1 MRRRFIT
8 ADVFTETVFG
18 GNPLAVLPDGR
29 GLDGAQMQAIARE
42 FNLSETVF
50 VLPPEDAAHTRRLR
64 IFTPA
69 SELPFAG
76 HPTVGTA
83 LVLASLREIE
93 LEGTRTGII
102 FEEGAGPVPVE
113 IEAEAGRARFAWLTA
128 PKEPEFR
135 DAPDAAALAAML
147 SLAPAD
153 LVTQQGLPRTVSC
166 GLPFVVVQLRSRDAL
181 GRARLDRAA
190 WERLLRGRWAELV
203 YLFTEDTPESFD
215 FQARTFAPA
224 TGVEEDPAT
233 GSATAAFGGWLGR
246 FRAEDDG
253 RHHWRIS
260 QGIEMGRPSQLS
272 VEAVREDG
280 ALRTVRVGGAAVRVT
295 EGTIDVPA
303 PR

>member
-1 MRRRFIT
+1 MRCRFIT

-29 GLDGAQMQAIARE
+29 GLDDAQMQAIARE

-50 VLPPEDAAHTRRLR
+50 VLPPDDAAHTRRLR

-76 HPTVGTA
+76 HPTIGTA

-93 LEGTRTGII
+93 LEGTRTGIV

-128 PKEPEFR
+128 PKAPEYH

-153 LVTQQGLPRTVSC
+153 LVTQQGLPRAVSC
-166 GLPFVVVQLRSRDAL
+166 GLPFVVVQLRSRDPL
-181 GRARLDRAA
+181 RRARLDRAA
-190 WERLLRGRWAELV
+190 WEHLLRGQWADIV
-203 YLFTEDTPESFD
+203 YLFTEDAPDGFD
-215 FQARTFAPA
+215 FQARTFAPG
-224 TGVEEDPAT
+224 TGIDEDPAT
-233 GSATAAFGGWLGR
+233 GSAAAAFGGWLGR
-246 FRAEDDG
+246 FRGEHDG
-253 RHHWRIS
+253 GHQWRIA

-295 EGTIDVPA
+295 EGTIEVPDQ
-303 PR
+303 R